1 MRRGGE
7 EHVEEW
13 AARAAPVPVRRI
25 GDGVPARLPGEEE
38 ILVGGPDDV
47 HDLGPGGLDLVAIL
61 DVDHADRRPGLAARE
76 RSLATWME
84 AVGWARPRGRAIVQA
99 SAPGDPIVQAL
110 VRGNPDRF
118 HADERRRRLEA
129 GLPVGAAVFRIT
141 GSAEVETE
149 LRAFEPS
156 TLLVTSLEGR
166 TVCLLALDPGRVP
179 AFGKRIRE
187 LATDGVVDRVEAEP
201 HL

>member
-1 MRRGGE
+1 
-7 EHVEEW
+7 V
-13 AARAAPVPVRRI
+13 VPVHRI
-25 GDGVPARLPGEEE
+25 HDGESPRLPAEDE

-47 HDLGPGGLDLVAIL
+47 RDLGTGDLDLVAVL
-61 DVDHADRRPGLAARE
+61 DVDLADRRPGLAARE

-118 HADERRRRLEA
+118 HADERRRRDEA
-129 GLPVGAAVFRIT
+129 GLPVGAAVFRVT
-141 GSAEVETE
+141 GAEEVEEE

-156 TLLVTSLEGR
+156 TLLVSSAEGR

-179 AFGKRIRE
+179 ALGVRLRE